1 MMNAKTVS
9 NNVLISTNDV
19 CMLAPMSS
27 TNFLPTLLFKEFK
40 IHCWVHWQE
49 CVQNLS
55 TDFKWYQTR
64 RGQCYLPAKGHLR

>member
-27 TNFLPTLLFKEFK
+27 TNFLPTLSGEDKEAR
-40 IHCWVHWQE
+40 
-49 CVQNLS
+49 VQNLS

>member
-27 TNFLPTLLFKEFK
+27 TNFLPTLSGSPQNGMIASHVYK
-40 IHCWVHWQE
+40 IFQ
-49 CVQNLS
+49 LIS
-55 TDFKWYQTR
+55 SGTR
-64 RGQCYLPAKGHLR
+64 QGGDNAIYLLRVT